1 MNTQK
6 RKRVEINHFKEII
19 IGESISKNGTGKIIK
34 LYRKFCLLDDTIYL
48 VHRVFLKKRPN
59 DEYRFVGDRI
69 VKAIQPNDK
78 GYAALVDK
86 LKQAELFAE

>member
-19 IGESISKNGTGKIIK
+19 IGESISKNGTDKIIK

-48 VHRVFLKKRPN
+48 VHRVFLKRPN
-59 DEYRFVGDRI
+59 DEYRFVGDKI
-69 VKAIQPNDK
+69 VKAIQPDDK

-86 LKQAELFAE
+86 LKQTELFAE

>member
-6 RKRVEINHFKEII
+6 RKRVEIEPFKEII

-48 VHRVFLKKRPN
+48 VHRVFLKQPN
-59 DEYRFVGDRI
+59 DEYRFVGDKI
-69 VKAIQPNDK
+69 VQAIQPDDK
-78 GYAALVDK
+78 KYAALFDE
-86 LKQAELFAE
+86 LKQEELF

>member
-1 MNTQK
+1 MNTPK
-6 RKRVEINHFKEII
+6 RKRVEIKPFKEII

-48 VHRVFLKKRPN
+48 VHRVFLKQPN
-59 DEYRFVGDRI
+59 DEYRFVGDKI
-69 VKAIQPNDK
+69 VKAIQPDDK
-78 GYAALVDK
+78 GYAALVDE

>member
-6 RKRVEINHFKEII
+6 RKRVEIKPFKEII
-19 IGESISKNGTGKIIK
+19 IGESKNGTGKIIK

-48 VHRVFLKKRPN
+48 VHRVFLKRPN
-59 DEYRFVGDRI
+59 DEYRFVGDKI
-69 VKAIQPNDK
+69 VKAIQPDDK

>member
-6 RKRVEINHFKEII
+6 RKRVEIEPFKEII
-19 IGESISKNGTGKIIK
+19 IGESISENGTGKIIK

-48 VHRVFLKKRPN
+48 VHRVFLKQPN

-69 VKAIQPNDK
+69 VQAIKPDDK
-78 GYAALVDK
+78 KYAALFDE
-86 LKQAELFAE
+86 LKQEELF